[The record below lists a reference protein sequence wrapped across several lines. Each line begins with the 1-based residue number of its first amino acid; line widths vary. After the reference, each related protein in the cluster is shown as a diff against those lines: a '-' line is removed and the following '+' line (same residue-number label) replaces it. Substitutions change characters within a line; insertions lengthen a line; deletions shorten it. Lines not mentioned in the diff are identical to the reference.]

1 MTDHGNFTVHVVD
14 DDAAV
19 RESLEALLLVSGYPV
34 EAYASAE
41 AYLAAADARDGCLL
55 LDIHMPGM
63 GGFGLMQVLADR
75 RPAVPVLVLTASRD
89 EHLHQRALALGA
101 RALLTKPVPQATLL
115 AALQAIRENPYA
127 GSARP

>member
-1 MTDHGNFTVHVVD
+1 MTDHGTFTVHVID

-19 RESLEALLLVSGYPV
+19 RESLEALLLVAGYPV

-41 AYLAAADARDGCLL
+41 AYLAAADMRDCCLL

-63 GGFGLMQVLADR
+63 GGVGLLQVLAGR
-75 RPAVPVLVLTASRD
+75 QPPVPVLVLTASRD

-115 AALQAIRENPYA
+115 AALHTIRENPYPGA
-127 GSARP
+127 SRP

>member
-1 MTDHGNFTVHVVD
+1 MTDHGGFMVHVID

-19 RESLEALLLVSGYPV
+19 RELLEALLLVAGYPV
-34 EAYASAE
+34 EAYPSAE
-41 AYLAAADARDGCLL
+41 AYLAAAEAAHGCLL

-63 GGFGLMQVLADR
+63 GGLGLMQALAGR
-75 RPAVPVLVLTASRD
+75 MPTVPVLVLTASRD

-115 AALQAIRENPYA
+115 DALQAIRENAYA
-127 GSARP
+127 DRRLP